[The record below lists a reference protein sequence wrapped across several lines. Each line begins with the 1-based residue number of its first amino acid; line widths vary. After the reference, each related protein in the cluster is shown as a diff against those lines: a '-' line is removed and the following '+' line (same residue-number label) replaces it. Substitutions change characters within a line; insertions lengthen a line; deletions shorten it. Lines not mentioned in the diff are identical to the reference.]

1 MTNLKRS
8 FFGAA
13 VYLAV
18 IFVLGQADYA
28 DRPLINFANY
38 FYLAVLVAMPLT
50 LFFPKIS
57 RISVYVPLLFWAVVY
72 IVLLQLIN
80 RNYSANKGELAV
92 IALEFMMLEV
102 GVWFAHQLASQISHA
117 ESIMDAL
124 ALSAFPNRARD
135 IDSESQRIKIELT
148 RSRRYHR
155 PLSVVMIE
163 SESDDEKITREAFK
177 NIQHDL
183 MSRFTS
189 ARVGQIIDDRV
200 RQTDL
205 VLRDYKGRFIVL
217 CPETE
222 FSNGS
227 LLAKRIAQA
236 IKERTSLR
244 VLWGVAAFPE
254 EALTFEDLLQK
265 ARERLID
272 STSLPGEVIS
282 VVESHQL
289 H

>member
-38 FYLAVLVAMPLT
+38 FYVAVLIAMPLT
-50 LFFPKIS
+50 LFFPRIS
-57 RISVYVPLLFWAVVY
+57 RISVMWPLLFWAVVY
-72 IVLLQLIN
+72 IVLLQVIN
-80 RNYSANKGELAV
+80 RDYSANKGEVPV
-92 IALEFMMLEV
+92 IVLEFILLEI
-102 GVWFAHQLASQISHA
+102 GVWFAHQLALQISHA

-135 IDSESQRIKIELT
+135 IESENQRIKIELT

-155 PLSVVMIE
+155 PLSVVVIQP
-163 SESDDEKITREAFK
+163 ESDDEKVIREMLK
-177 NIQHDL
+177 SVQQDL
-183 MSRFTS
+183 LSRFTS

-217 CPETE
+217 CPETDLP
-222 FSNGS
+222 NAA
-227 LLAKRIAQA
+227 LLAKRISQA

-244 VLWGVAAFPE
+244 VLRGVAAFPE

-265 ARERLID
+265 ARERLSD
-272 STSLPGEVIS
+272 STSQTSDVVS

-289 H
+289 Q

>member
-38 FYLAVLVAMPLT
+38 FYLAVLVAVPLT
-50 LFFPKIS
+50 LFFPRIS

-80 RNYSANKGELAV
+80 RNYSANRGELPV

-102 GVWFAHQLASQISHA
+102 AVWFAHQLASQISHA

-163 SESDDEKITREAFK
+163 SESDDEKITRESFK

-217 CPETE
+217 CPETDL
-222 FSNGS
+222 SNAS
-227 LLAKRIAQA
+227 LLAKRISQA

-254 EALTFEDLLQK
+254 EALTFDDLLQK
-265 ARERLID
+265 ARERLND
-272 STSLPGEVIS
+272 SLSLSSDVIS

-289 H
+289 Q

>member
-28 DRPLINFANY
+28 DRPLINFGNY
-38 FYLAVLVAMPLT
+38 FYLAVLVAVPLT
-50 LFFPKIS
+50 LFFPRIS

-80 RNYSANKGELAV
+80 RNYSANRGELAV

-155 PLSVVMIE
+155 PLSVLMIE
-163 SESDDEKITREAFK
+163 SESDDEKLIREAFR

-205 VLRDYKGRFIVL
+205 VLRDYKGRFVVL
-217 CPETE
+217 CPETD
-222 FSNGS
+222 FSNAS
-227 LLAKRIAQA
+227 LLAKRISQA

-265 ARERLID
+265 AQERLID
-272 STSLPGEVIS
+272 STSAPGEVIS

-289 H
+289 Q